1 MDYTLYIS
9 RSRSRSRSMNTS
21 GAWSSLDNGL
31 ALSSPDTLSLTLRN
45 LINLVKKCSPF
56 ITKSRH
62 FRLHLPPVICY
73 VIWGFWVLIAIK
85 TTFLNTLERILKI
98 YLTLLYNFILYFV
111 TPSVLIWTR
120 SWDVTSMS
128 SIARNR
134 DSSID
139 VTPSVRIR
147 TRS

>member
-45 LINLVKKCSPF
+45 LNEPCKQKCSPF
-56 ITKSRH
+56 MTKSRH
-62 FRLHLPPVICY
+62 FRVHLPPVICY
-73 VIWGFWVLIAIK
+73 VIWGFRVSIAMEM
-85 TTFLNTLERILKI
+85 TFFNTLEKI
-98 YLTLLYNFILYFV
+98 YLTLLYNLILYFV
-111 TPSVLIWTR
+111 TPSVLIRTR
-120 SWDVTSMS
+120 SWDVTSLS
-128 SIARNR
+128 SIAQNR

-139 VTPSVRIR
+139 VTLSVLIR